1 MICVCKTSRILSIR
15 WLEQSAKKQRA
26 LNTDEFLLLDDREA
40 EKTYNFSMKKMLE
53 NGSMARLERGGVHRD
68 WYVYICPGVAG
79 NNAPSSKELKLVVEA
94 TGATLLSSL
103 SESDVPD
110 PTKTIVITSD
120 PSTAAQHLEKGVK
133 RVTRL
138 GAKLFSATWLFHVI
152 ITQKFSTEAGQ
163 ELHASTTPRHKRKAV
178 DTLPSDEDMAKSSR
192 KRKAVES
199 PPSHGEKRKSRRKR

>member
-1 MICVCKTSRILSIR
+1 
-15 WLEQSAKKQRA
+15 
-26 LNTDEFLLLDDREA
+26 LNTDEYLLLDDREA
-40 EKTYNFSMKKMLE
+40 EKTYNFSMKETLE
-53 NGSMARLERGGVHRD
+53 NGSIARLERGGVLGH

-79 NNAPSSKELKLVVEA
+79 NNAPSIKELNLVVEA

-120 PSTAAQHLEKGVK
+120 PSTSAQRLEKGVK

-138 GAKLFSATWLFHVI
+138 GAKLFSATWLFGVI
-152 ITQKFSTEAGQ
+152 ITQKLSTEEGD
-163 ELHASTTPRHKRKAV
+163 ELQVSTTPRHKRKTV
-178 DTLPSDEDMAKSSR
+178 VSLPCDDDMAKSSR

-199 PPSHGEKRKSRRKR
+199 PLSHGEKRKLSRKR

>member
-1 MICVCKTSRILSIR
+1 
-15 WLEQSAKKQRA
+15 

-53 NGSMARLERGGVHRD
+53 NGSMARLERGGVLGD

-120 PSTAAQHLEKGVK
+120 PSTAAQRLEKGVK